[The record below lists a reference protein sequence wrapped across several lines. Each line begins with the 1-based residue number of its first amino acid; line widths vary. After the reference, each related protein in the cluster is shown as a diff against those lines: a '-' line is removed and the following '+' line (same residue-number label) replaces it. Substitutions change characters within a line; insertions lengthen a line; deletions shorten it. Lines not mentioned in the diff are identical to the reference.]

1 MAGVRVTTG
10 GVGQR
15 SMSRVPGTP
24 TGLQINTFAL
34 QKLKTGLT
42 SEMLAPIVLE
52 AAQPA
57 YLQALAEWPVYE
69 GRDHIGGASRDSIEV
84 GVIETTDHAARVALT
99 VGGPQLIAD
108 PRNRSHKD
116 YAPYVEFNGTSKT
129 PAGTLTHAVFANQ
142 DQAVAYIHEMA
153 VRLIEELASGQ

>member
-1 MAGVRVTTG
+1 
-10 GVGQR
+10 
-15 SMSRVPGTP
+15 MSREPGTI
-24 TGLQINTFAL
+24 TGLQINAFAL
-34 QKLKTGLT
+34 RNLITGLT
-42 SEMLAPIVLE
+42 GDALAPIVFE

-57 YLQALAEWPVYE
+57 YLQALAEWPVYQ

-84 GVIETTDHAARVALT
+84 VTTEITDRVARVAIT

-108 PRNRSHKD
+108 PRNKSHKD

-142 DQAVAYIHEMA
+142 DEAVEYIHEMA
-153 VRLIEELASGQ
+153 AKLIEGLAHG